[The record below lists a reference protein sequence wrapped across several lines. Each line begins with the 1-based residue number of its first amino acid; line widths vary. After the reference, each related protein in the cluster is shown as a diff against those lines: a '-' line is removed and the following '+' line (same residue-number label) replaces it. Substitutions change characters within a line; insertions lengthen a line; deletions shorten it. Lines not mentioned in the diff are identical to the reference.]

1 MDKEVPNVENIE
13 KQLLNISTN
22 ISQLREQLS
31 NKEIQVV
38 LPQLEETNSIL
49 NKLNSETTQSI
60 VLQNDKAIQIEYVN
74 QPNFLDYMTAWGT
87 VGAVVV
93 AIWVTLRNDRDQR
106 KDFCR
111 FKKFDFIFDTMIIDV
126 VGGEKEENICIN
138 SQYMRFSVFNKCT
151 FATLEIKKIAIDF
164 FNFYNEHL
172 FSQDIDREIKIYSEN
187 DIVNSLCLSY
197 KGENNSANLQS
208 FFSLSQKYAIDN
220 NISIKLA
227 KNPKLV
233 ITTNFGEFNIHPTR
247 EAKKILKNEFKKF
260 IKSTP
265 HSK

>member
-1 MDKEVPNVENIE
+1 MTEISITLKEIE
-13 KQLLNISTN
+13 KQLQNINRNLLQINKKDIHIQPKLNEIST
-22 ISQLREQLS
+22 
-31 NKEIQVV
+31 V
-38 LPQLEETNSIL
+38 LKDMNSP
-49 NKLNSETTQSI
+49 KLQEI
-60 VLQNDKAIQIEYVN
+60 VLQNDTPIQIKYVN
-74 QPNFLDYMTAWGT
+74 EPTYLDYMTAFGT

-111 FKKFDFIFDTMIIDV
+111 FKKFDFIFNTTIIDV
-126 VGGEKEENICIN
+126 VGGEKEENIYIN
-138 SQYMRFSVFNKCT
+138 NQYMRFSVFNKCT
-151 FATLEIKKIAIDF
+151 FTTLEIKKIAIDF

-187 DIVNSLCLSY
+187 DIVKSLCLSY

-260 IKSTP
+260 IKSTQP
-265 HSK
+265 PK